1 VSGVVPAAIAAG
13 ASVALLVAGLAR
25 LASSRTGDGAAASPA
40 RRPAGPRTIGS
51 LPAGRRLGERLA
63 RAGVPLGPDAFVGL
77 VAAAAIGAAAL
88 AAAAAR
94 TPLAIPVAVAAV
106 VGAAASVVRSADGR
120 YLARVTAQLPGVA
133 QQLAAALQAG
143 LSLRQA
149 LARAA
154 RDAPE
159 PCRRELSRAVE
170 ELALGSRLESA
181 LEGLVS
187 RAPAHDLRIMV
198 TAILVQRRTGG
209 NLARA
214 LSGLAARLE
223 ERAQLAR
230 ELRGATAQ
238 ARMTAWLVAALPL
251 GAAVMAEMAAPGTLS
266 RVLGEGPGPPLL
278 AVSALLYGCGV
289 LWIRRIGRVEP

>member
-1 VSGVVPAAIAAG
+1 MAC
-13 ASVALLVAGLAR
+13 ASAVLLVAGVGR
-25 LASSRTGDGAAASPA
+25 LAASRGGDGVAAGA
-40 RRPAGPRTIGS
+40 RAGRPGPRPIAAR
-51 LPAGRRLGERLA
+51 PAGRRLGARLA
-63 RAGVPLGPDAFVGL
+63 RAGHPAGPGRLRRARG
-77 VAAAAIGAAAL
+77 AAAAAL
-88 AAAAAR
+88 AAALALAATR
-94 TPLAIPVAVAAV
+94 SPLAVPVAAAVV
-106 VGAAASVVRSADGR
+106 VGAAASVVRSADR
-120 YLARVTAQLPGVA
+120 RHLARVESQLPGVA

-159 PCRRELSRAVE
+159 PCREELRRAVD

-181 LEGLVS
+181 LEALAARV
-187 RAPAHDLRIMV
+187 PAHDLRIMV

-214 LSGLAARLE
+214 LSALAVRLE

-251 GAAVMAEMAAPGTLS
+251 GAGVMAELAAPGTLA
-266 RVLGEGPGPPLL
+266 RVLGEGPGLPLL
-278 AVSALLYGCGV
+278 AVSASLYGAGV

>member
-1 VSGVVPAAIAAG
+1 MSAAWPAALAAG
-13 ASVALLVAGLAR
+13 GSVALLVAGVGRLLAGR
-25 LASSRTGDGAAASPA
+25 GARPPGPRGRPGRQGPLASR
-40 RRPAGPRTIGS
+40 
-51 LPAGRRLGERLA
+51 PAGRRLGARLA
-63 RAGVPLGPDAFVGL
+63 RAGIPLGPDAFVAA
-77 VAAAAIGAAAL
+77 VAAATAAAAAIAVAATRTPLAVPL
-88 AAAAAR
+88 AAAA
-94 TPLAIPVAVAAV
+94 V
-106 VGAAASVVRSADGR
+106 VGGAVSVVRSADGR
-120 YLARVTAQLPGVA
+120 HLARVTAQLPGVA
-133 QQLAAALQAG
+133 QQLGAALQAG

-159 PCRRELSRAVE
+159 PCREELRRAVD

-181 LEGLVS
+181 LEGLAARV
-187 RAPAHDLRIMV
+187 PAHDLRIMV

-214 LSGLAARLE
+214 LSTLAGRLE

-251 GAAVMAEMAAPGTLS
+251 GAGVMAEIAAPGTLA
-266 RVLGEGPGPPLL
+266 RVLGEGPGPALL
-278 AVSALLYGCGV
+278 AVSATLYGAGV
-289 LWIRRIGRVEP
+289 LWIRRIGRVDS

>member
-1 VSGVVPAAIAAG
+1 VSGAVPAAVAAG
-13 ASVALLVAGLAR
+13 ASVALLVAGAGRFLSAR
-25 LASSRTGDGAAASPA
+25 S
-40 RRPAGPRTIGS
+40 AGPAPGAPGRRTTGPGPIAS
-51 LPAGRRLGERLA
+51 RPAGRRLGQRLA
-63 RAGVPLGPDAFVGL
+63 RAGIPVGPDAFVVL
-77 VAAAAIGAAAL
+77 VAAAAVAAGALAL
-88 AAAAAR
+88 AATRSPFSVPVGVGAVVAAA
-94 TPLAIPVAVAAV
+94 A
-106 VGAAASVVRSADGR
+106 GVVRSADR
-120 YLARVTAQLPGVA
+120 RHLDRVSAQLPGVA

-159 PCRRELSRAVE
+159 PCREELRRVVD

-181 LEGLVS
+181 LEGLVA
-187 RAPAHDLRIMV
+187 RVPAHDLRIMV

-214 LSGLAARLE
+214 LSGLAVRLE
-223 ERAQLAR
+223 ERGQLAR

-251 GAAVMAEMAAPGTLS
+251 GAGVMAEIAAPGTLA
-266 RVLGEGPGPPLL
+266 RVLGAGPGPPLL
-278 AVSALLYGCGV
+278 AVSATLYGAGV

>member
-1 VSGVVPAAIAAG
+1 MSATWPAAIAAG
-13 ASVALLVAGLAR
+13 GSVALLVAGAGRL
-25 LASSRTGDGAAASPA
+25 LASRGT
-40 RRPAGPRTIGS
+40 AGPANGDPSPSRPGPVAS
-51 LPAGRRLGERLA
+51 RPMGRRLGARLA
-63 RAGVPLGPDAFVGL
+63 RAGIPLGPDAFVAA
-77 VAAAAIGAAAL
+77 VAAAAAGAGALALVATRAPVAAPV
-88 AAAAAR
+88 AAAAV
-94 TPLAIPVAVAAV
+94 VAGAV
-106 VGAAASVVRSADGR
+106 GVVRSADR
-120 YLARVTAQLPGVA
+120 RHLARVAAQLPGVA

-159 PCRRELSRAVE
+159 PCREELRRAVD

-181 LEGLVS
+181 LEGLVA
-187 RAPAHDLRIMV
+187 RVPAHDLRIMV

-214 LSGLAARLE
+214 LSALAGRLE

-251 GAAVMAEMAAPGTLS
+251 GAGVMAEMAAPGTLA

-278 AVSALLYGCGV
+278 AASATLYGAGV

>member
-1 VSGVVPAAIAAG
+1 VSGAWIAAASAG
-13 ASVALLVAGLAR
+13 ASAALLVVGVGR
-25 LASSRTGDGAAASPA
+25 LAGSTGARTARSRSRPGPIGA
-40 RRPAGPRTIGS
+40 R
-51 LPAGRRLGERLA
+51 PAGRRLGERLA
-63 RAGVPLGPDAFVGL
+63 RAGMPVGPDAFVALVALAAVASGALGL
-77 VAAAAIGAAAL
+77 VVIRSPLAAAIG
-88 AAAAAR
+88 
-94 TPLAIPVAVAAV
+94 PAAV
-106 VGAAASVVRSADGR
+106 VGAAVALVRSADR
-120 YLARVTAQLPGVA
+120 RHLARVTAQLPGVA

-159 PCRRELSRAVE
+159 PCRDELRRAVD
-170 ELALGSRLESA
+170 ELALGSRLEAA
-181 LEGLVS
+181 LEGLAERV
-187 RAPAHDLRIMV
+187 PAHDLRIMV

-223 ERAQLAR
+223 ERGQLAR

-251 GAAVMAEMAAPGTLS
+251 GAAVMAEMAAPGTLA

-278 AVSALLYGCGV
+278 AVSAALYGAGV

>member
-1 VSGVVPAAIAAG
+1 MSGALVAAG
-13 ASVALLVAGLAR
+13 LAGVSAVLLVAGMAR
-25 LASSRTGDGAAASPA
+25 LAAASGPSAAAERGP
-40 RRPAGPRTIGS
+40 RRPAPRP
-51 LPAGRRLGERLA
+51 LAARPLGRRLGERLG
-63 RAGVPLGPDAFVGL
+63 RAGIPLGPDAFVGVV
-77 VAAAAIGAAAL
+77 VAAATAAAAL
-88 AAAAAR
+88 AVVVTR
-94 TPLAIPVAVAAV
+94 SPVAVPAAV
-106 VGAAASVVRSADGR
+106 GVVVAAAASVVRSADR
-120 YLARVTAQLPGVA
+120 RHLARVEAQLPGVA

-159 PCRRELSRAVE
+159 PCRQELARAVD
-170 ELALGSRLESA
+170 ELALGSRLEAA
-181 LEGLVS
+181 LESLAARV
-187 RAPAHDLRIMV
+187 PVHDLRIMV

-214 LSGLAARLE
+214 LSGLAVRLE
-223 ERAQLAR
+223 ERGQLAR

-251 GAAVMAEMAAPGTLS
+251 GAAVMAEVAAPGTLA
-266 RVLGEGPGPPLL
+266 RVLGEGPGLPLL
-278 AVSALLYGCGV
+278 AASLTLYGAGV